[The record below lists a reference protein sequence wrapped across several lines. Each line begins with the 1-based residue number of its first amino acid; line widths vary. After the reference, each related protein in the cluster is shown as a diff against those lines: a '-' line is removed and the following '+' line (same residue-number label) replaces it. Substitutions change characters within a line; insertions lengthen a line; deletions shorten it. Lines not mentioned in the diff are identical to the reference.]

1 METFGKILEFSKK
14 VLFSDFSFYLLYP
27 IWLLLFLNYMTGRF
41 LGTEKTRTVTLE
53 KIDSES
59 KSFGLDSERRY
70 REVYFRDKKNRLM
83 KYKVDENDL
92 DYISEYEGKKIKVEM
107 FNEMRK
113 GDGRDRFCDTSEI
126 FTNTGCQ
133 IRFWDREFV
142 GANA

>member
-1 METFGKILEFSKK
+1 METLGKILEFSKK
-14 VLFSDFSFYLLYP
+14 ILFSDFSFYLLYP

-59 KSFGLDSERRY
+59 KSFGLDSEQRY

-142 GANA
+142 GA